1 MRQGLSNLPSPWWR
15 YEVPAHMLL
24 MHMGSDHS
32 LHSLGCHEAN
42 QILCVLHLVT
52 DMIVTTRLP
61 TAFPADVVFLR

>member
-1 MRQGLSNLPSPWWR
+1 MRQGLFNLPSPWWR

-24 MHMGSDHS
+24 MHMGTDQS